1 MVLFLCPSHMSMGCC
16 CQEMKLIDKTNWN
29 YVLELSKSDTENS
42 LGKYLRTNSNLIAT
56 HVWTKNKKRMKM
68 IISAIQN
75 SVKKEKYFF
84 KTFIKCKN
92 SKTKSTMLND
102 FKRY

>member
-1 MVLFLCPSHMSMGCC
+1 
-16 CQEMKLIDKTNWN
+16 
-29 YVLELSKSDTENS
+29 
-42 LGKYLRTNSNLIAT
+42 
-56 HVWTKNKKRMKM
+56 M

-84 KTFIKCKN
+84 KTYIKCKN